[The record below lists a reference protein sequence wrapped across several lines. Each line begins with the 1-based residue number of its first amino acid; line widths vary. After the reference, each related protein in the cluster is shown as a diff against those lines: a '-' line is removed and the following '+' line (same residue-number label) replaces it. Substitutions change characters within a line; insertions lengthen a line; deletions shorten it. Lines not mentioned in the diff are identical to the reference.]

1 MIESEERHYKECKL
15 DTDECERCFWI
26 TEAKHAI
33 SRNIDDTYKIHWD
46 ERKQKPIKLIY
57 NYKTREWSKE

>member
-15 DTDECERCFWI
+15 DPDECERCFWI
-26 TEAKHAI
+26 TEAKHAVC
-33 SRNIDDTYKIHWD
+33 RNIDDTYKIHWD

-57 NYKTREWSKE
+57 NYKTREWSEE